1 MYDDDQLKQFRRNFL
16 RGNRPEEFRR
26 LKREGQLEAHLQE
39 HADACRSR
47 AASLVEQGETFEAQA
62 WQWAIRIVLLE
73 SLPD

>member
-1 MYDDDQLKQFRRNFL
+1 MYNDDQLKQFRRNFL

-62 WQWAIRIVLLE
+62 WQWAIRPLRTV
-73 SLPD
+73 